1 MDIVRSESKMVL
13 NSTVK
18 VILCKFFIGMLKS
31 RWCLLCWRGG
41 AVLKTLGVCHVFAT
55 NRRVWDKTIQWN
67 LDVGT
72 RDVNNFIW
80 GKYLLCTRTFF
91 LLGHQLF
98 RVVLECWA
106 AKPATEL
113 LYTGGVMRTPEMERI
128 LNPAKLEEYHRRG
141 LNWKEHSKD
150 MMFYFILFSPQFR
163 GTSYTMIS
171 SEIALQEEWEL
182 FKWKTCA
189 QLLFSWL
196 IVYSYAQK
204 PSYCNIS
211 MILVFLVFFLWQSVH
226 QCTKLVF

>member
-1 MDIVRSESKMVL
+1 M
-13 NSTVK
+13 
-18 VILCKFFIGMLKS
+18 
-31 RWCLLCWRGG
+31 CLQQTEECEIRQFNEIW
-41 AVLKTLGVCHVFAT
+41 TWEQEMWITSSGVNTMSALE
-55 NRRVWDKTIQWN
+55 R
-67 LDVGT
+67 
-72 RDVNNFIW
+72 
-80 GKYLLCTRTFF
+80 FF

-113 LYTGGVMRTPEMERI
+113 LYTRGVMRTPEMERI